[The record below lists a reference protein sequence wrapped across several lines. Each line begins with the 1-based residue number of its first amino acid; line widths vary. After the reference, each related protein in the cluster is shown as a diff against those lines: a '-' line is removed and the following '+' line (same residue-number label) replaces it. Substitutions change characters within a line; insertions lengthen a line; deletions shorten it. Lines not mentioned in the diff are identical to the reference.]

1 MPTRLYRQL
10 LFLATAVEAALLG
23 LHGLGQGPPPYVA
36 EFVAVFL
43 TASLF
48 YLVSCY
54 LITNA
59 DEASSDRRAMRLI
72 WGAAILFRLT
82 ALPLDPQLSED
93 LYRYRWNGKL
103 QAAGGNPYTETPQ
116 SSDWEQRR
124 DRAYPLVPGKHL
136 PTVYG
141 PVLEMI
147 HAGTYRLAAS
157 LTDDPFEQA
166 RLFKIPFA
174 LIELAVGWALALL
187 LRAMGRPAG
196 WLLIYLWSPLIV
208 VEFWAQG
215 HNDPPMILCVVLA
228 LGAAVRGRWTRG
240 WSWLTVAVLTKIWPL
255 LLAPVF
261 LPRCRLRSVRA
272 MGKAALVALPLALLL
287 SAPYWD
293 GIPRLGETLLAFA
306 NGRHNN
312 AGLFALILAASGGA
326 YGPST
331 ALSGGMLL
339 IILAVLTR
347 LRWEIVRAS
356 MGAVVAL
363 LLLSANC
370 FPWYLSWLV
379 PFLAIYPNA
388 ALLLWTALAVLAYH
402 VVIDYAAL
410 GIWRESNEFL
420 LLEYVPV
427 YGMLLAG
434 TSAVRS
440 GVLNLPGRLR
450 GLRLGLA
457 RRRNGRGNSV

>member
-1 MPTRLYRQL
+1 MDTRLELVDGRGIDENLAAAVGARVFTSLSAPVRQSN
-10 LFLATAVEAALLG
+10 
-23 LHGLGQGPPPYVA
+23 GQGRAGRSPACIAA
-36 EFVAVFL
+36 ERPVL
-43 TASLF
+43 G
-48 YLVSCY
+48 
-54 LITNA
+54 
-59 DEASSDRRAMRLI
+59 RH
-72 WGAAILFRLT
+72 
-82 ALPLDPQLSED
+82 P
-93 LYRYRWNGKL
+93 
-103 QAAGGNPYTETPQ
+103 AAGGNPTRIR
-116 SSDWEQRR
+116 QRT
-124 DRAYPLVPGKHL
+124 A
-136 PTVYG
+136 
-141 PVLEMI
+141 
-147 HAGTYRLAAS
+147 
-157 LTDDPFEQA
+157 
-166 RLFKIPFA
+166 
-174 LIELAVGWALALL
+174 
-187 LRAMGRPAG
+187 
-196 WLLIYLWSPLIV
+196 
-208 VEFWAQG
+208 
-215 HNDPPMILCVVLA
+215 
-228 LGAAVRGRWTRG
+228 
-240 WSWLTVAVLTKIWPL
+240 
-255 LLAPVF
+255 
-261 LPRCRLRSVRA
+261 
-272 MGKAALVALPLALLL
+272 
-287 SAPYWD
+287 
-293 GIPRLGETLLAFA
+293 
-306 NGRHNN
+306 HNN

-450 GLRLGLA
+450 GLRLGACAAAKRPREL
-457 RRRNGRGNSV
+457 GLVPMPFTWGSRGVVR

>member
-1 MPTRLYRQL
+1 M
-10 LFLATAVEAALLG
+10 G

-36 EFVAVFL
+36 EFVTLFL

-54 LITNA
+54 LITTA
-59 DEASSDRRAMRLI
+59 DEASSDRRATRLI

-93 LYRYRWNGKL
+93 PHRYRWNGKL
-103 QAAGGNPYTETPQ
+103 EAAGGNPYTETPENT
-116 SSDWEQRR
+116 DWEHPR

-147 HAGTYRLAAS
+147 HAGTYRLAARV
-157 LTDDPFEQA
+157 TDDPFEQA

-174 LIELAVGWALALL
+174 LIELGVAWALAAL
-187 LRAMGRPAG
+187 LRALGRPAG

-215 HNDPPMILCVVLA
+215 HNDPPVMLFVVLA
-228 LGAAVRGRWTRG
+228 LGAAVRGRWTQG
-240 WSWLTVAVLTKIWPL
+240 WAWLTAAVLTKFWPL
-255 LLAPVF
+255 ILLPFF
-261 LPRCRLRSVRA
+261 LWRRDGEGRRFE
-272 MGKAALVALPLALLL
+272 GKAALVGIPLALVL
-287 SAPYWD
+287 SAPYWE
-293 GIPRLGETLLAFA
+293 GIPRLAATMTAFA
-306 NGRHNN
+306 SGWRNN
-312 AGLFALILAASGGA
+312 NSLYGLILAANGGSEGLA
-326 YGPST
+326 T
-331 ALSGGMLL
+331 AWAAGILLAALAGM
-339 IILAVLTR
+339 AWAR
-347 LRWEIVRAS
+347 LEIVRAS
-356 MGAVVAL
+356 MSATVLL

-410 GIWRESNEFL
+410 GVWRESNEFR

-434 TSAVRS
+434 SGTVRS
-440 GVLNLPGRLR
+440 RVPHFLGRLR
-450 GLRLGLA
+450 GLRFWFA
-457 RRRNGRGNSV
+457 RRRRR